1 MLTTMLKEYLFQV
14 MLSTQMMCQ
23 MKAVNQHS
31 PAVQALSFYE
41 LTSNNVDKTLFQG
54 PVSRKHR

>member
-1 MLTTMLKEYLFQV
+1 MLKEYLFQV